1 MKGHPTSSSKTSVIT
16 QDEFHQSNL
25 SNQNTWKSF
34 SFKNKATN
42 HMKPYLFQASKP
54 PAIYRKNSEPNLK
67 DRFPK
72 NNQKQVFSSA
82 TSLSTTSTLSS
93 TKSTIK
99 SGKSSLLKILSKST
113 SHLAIFSSSRAE
125 VSSKTYFIGNKYT
138 KKTSENTTN
147 KRILTRSKSGGPELT
162 KPTIRRIPGNGPKTS
177 SFSDNV
183 PKTDEELSDNITTDI
198 DEGKDFRIK
207 MYFFFSGNV
216 FPLITSQRMLTI
228 INCHTYSTYFHY

>member
-1 MKGHPTSSSKTSVIT
+1 
-16 QDEFHQSNL
+16 
-25 SNQNTWKSF
+25 
-34 SFKNKATN
+34 
-42 HMKPYLFQASKP
+42 MKPYLFQASKP

-138 KKTSENTTN
+138 KKTSQNTAN
-147 KRILTRSKSGGPELT
+147 KRILTRSKSGGPAELT
-162 KPTIRRIPGNGPKTS
+162 NGPKTS
-177 SFSDNV
+177 SFSDIWI
-183 PKTDEELSDNITTDI
+183 PKTDEELSDNFTPDI
-198 DEGKDFRIK
+198 DEGKKLRIE
-207 MYFFFSGNV
+207 M
-216 FPLITSQRMLTI
+216 
-228 INCHTYSTYFHY
+228 

>member
-1 MKGHPTSSSKTSVIT
+1 
-16 QDEFHQSNL
+16 
-25 SNQNTWKSF
+25 
-34 SFKNKATN
+34 
-42 HMKPYLFQASKP
+42 MKPYLFQASKP

-125 VSSKTYFIGNKYT
+125 VSPKTYFIGNKYT
-138 KKTSENTTN
+138 KKTSQNTAN

-162 KPTIRRIPGNGPKTS
+162 KPTIRRIPGNGPKKS

-183 PKTDEELSDNITTDI
+183 PKTDEVLSDNISTDI
-198 DEGKDFRIK
+198 DEGKDFRI
-207 MYFFFSGNV
+207 
-216 FPLITSQRMLTI
+216 
-228 INCHTYSTYFHY
+228 

>member
-1 MKGHPTSSSKTSVIT
+1 MGDRLKGHPTSSSKKSAIT

-138 KKTSENTTN
+138 KKTSQNTAN

-162 KPTIRRIPGNGPKTS
+162 NGPKTS
-177 SFSDNV
+177 SFSDIKV
-183 PKTDEELSDNITTDI
+183 PKT
-198 DEGKDFRIK
+198 
-207 MYFFFSGNV
+207 
-216 FPLITSQRMLTI
+216 
-228 INCHTYSTYFHY
+228 